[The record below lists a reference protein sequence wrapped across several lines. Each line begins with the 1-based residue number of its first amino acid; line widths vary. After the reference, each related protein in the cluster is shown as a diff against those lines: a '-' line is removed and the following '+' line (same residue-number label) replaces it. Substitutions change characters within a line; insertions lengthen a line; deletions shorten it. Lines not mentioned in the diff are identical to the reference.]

1 MKIEQNK
8 VVAVAYCL
16 TVEGKQVDKSPEGQ
30 PLEYI
35 HGTHMMIAG
44 FEKGLEGHEPGDKF
58 AIEVAPE
65 EGYGLVNPQLR
76 FDIPKSSFMV
86 GGVLREDLLKI
97 GTVVPMFNSTGH
109 VVQGTVAEVKEET
122 VTMDFNHQLAGK
134 QLHFEVEVVSV
145 RDATEKE
152 LNEGLH
158 GEYLPLEEEE
168 EHCCH
173 GKGGCHKH
181 EGEEGHHCRKHEGED
196 GECCHKG
203 KHDCCSK
210 EK

>member
-1 MKIEQNK
+1 MKIAQNK

-44 FEKGLEGHEPGDKF
+44 FEKRLEGHEPGDKF

-65 EGYGLVNPQLR
+65 EGYGTVNPQLR
-76 FDIPKSSFMV
+76 FDIPKSSFKI

-109 VVQGTVAEVKEET
+109 VVQGTVAEVKEDT

-134 QLHFEVEVVSV
+134 TLHFDVEVVSV
-145 RDATEKE
+145 RDATQKE
-152 LNEGLH
+152 LDEGLH

-168 EHCCH
+168 HCCH
-173 GKGGCHKH
+173 GKGGGHCHKH
-181 EGEEGHHCRKHEGED
+181 EGEEGECCQKD
-196 GECCHKG
+196 SGECCHKG
-203 KHDCCSK
+203 EHDCCSK

>member
-16 TVEGKQVDKSPEGQ
+16 TVEGKQIDKSPEGQ

-58 AIEVAPE
+58 DITVSPE
-65 EGYGLVNPQLR
+65 EGYGTVNPELR
-76 FDIPKSSFMV
+76 IEIPKSSFEV

-109 VVQGTVAEVKEET
+109 VVQGTVAEVKENT

-134 QLHFEVEVVSV
+134 TLNFEVEVVSV

-152 LNEGLH
+152 LTEGLH
-158 GEYLPLEEEE
+158 GEYLPIEEEE
-168 EHCCH
+168 EHHCCH
-173 GKGGCHKH
+173 GKNKGNCHKH
-181 EGEEGHHCRKHEGED
+181 DGEGE
-196 GECCHKG
+196 
-203 KHDCCSK
+203 HDCCCK
-210 EK
+210 EKK

>member
-16 TVEGKQVDKSPEGQ
+16 TVEGKQIDKSPEGQ

-58 AIEVAPE
+58 SITVSPE
-65 EGYGLVNPQLR
+65 EGYGTVNPKLR
-76 FDIPKSSFMV
+76 IDIPKSSFEV

-109 VVQGTVAEVKEET
+109 VVQGTVAEVKEDT

-134 QLHFEVEVVSV
+134 TLDFEVEVVSV

-168 EHCCH
+168 HHCCH
-173 GKGGCHKH
+173 KG
-181 EGEEGHHCRKHEGED
+181 EGEH
-196 GECCHKG
+196 ECCHKG
-203 KHDCCSK
+203 EGEHECCHK
-210 EK
+210 EGK

>member
-1 MKIEQNK
+1 MRIEQNK

-16 TVEGKQVDKSPEGQ
+16 TVEGKVIDQSPEGQ

-58 AIEVAPE
+58 GIEVSPE
-65 EGYGLVNPQLR
+65 EGYGTVNPQLR

-86 GGVLREDLLKI
+86 GDVLREDLLKI
-97 GTVVPMFNSTGH
+97 GTIVPMFNSTGH

-134 QLHFEVEVVSV
+134 HLHFDVEVVSV
-145 RDATEKE
+145 RDASQKE
-152 LNEGLH
+152 LDEGLH

-168 EHCCH
+168 EHHCCH
-173 GKGGCHKH
+173 GKGKGHCHKH
-181 EGEEGHHCRKHEGED
+181 EGD

-203 KHDCCSK
+203 AEEHDCCCK
-210 EK
+210 DKN

>member
-181 EGEEGHHCRKHEGED
+181 EGEDGECCHKDD